1 MYSFINFKEVG
12 KQGKHIWKNKTRN
25 KISSKGGA

>member
-1 MYSFINFKEVG
+1 MYSFINFKEAV
-12 KQGKHIWKNKTRN
+12 KQDKRIWKNKTKN